1 MTRDELPLERMTDM
15 AMSVY
20 ENSYAPYSKYR
31 VGACVCC
38 EDGTLYAGTNVENMS
53 FSLTMCAERNA
64 IFNAVGD
71 GQSELFAILI
81 YSDCEDLPYPCG
93 ACLQVMAEFN
103 KDMLVIVTNGEDIEE
118 YTVGKLLPKSFSF

>member
-38 EDGTLYAGTNVENMS
+38 EDGTLYSGTNVENMS

-118 YTVGKLLPKSFSF
+118 YTVCKLLPKSFSF